1 LNAFS
6 RGCRGHLVVPRP
18 TMPGR
23 GPAAYQLRNWRNASA
38 LLPGWRARTSNNTLR
53 YTNLMAAQMLRGADP
68 QTRAFAAA
76 NMIGNSMLDYRV
88 RAHRAVRRRAF
99 GHAHTGVWTPA
110 ANANFVLG
118 PVAARLRARLAAI
131 RSRRSGL
138 SSPAALLEHRLT
150 GRNRYFTRG
159 PSYRRPRR

>member
-1 LNAFS
+1 
-6 RGCRGHLVVPRP
+6 
-18 TMPGR
+18 MPGR

-38 LLPGWRARTSNNTLR
+38 LLPGWRARPTNDTLR
-53 YTNLMAAQMLRGADP
+53 VANRVAGQMLAGLDP

-99 GHAHTGVWTPA
+99 GHAHTGAWTPV

-118 PVAARLRARLAAI
+118 PVAARLRSRLAAI
-131 RSRRSGL
+131 RGRRAGL
-138 SSPAALLEHRLT
+138 ASPAALLEHRLT